1 MKKQLLKLVYFFLRV
16 VSLIYILNL
25 IIMISGNGNIEAT
38 NFIRNDINSIDSIE
52 NNGTRELNVNKIIF
66 QNTGGRTKKFYPFDE
81 VEFMENTG
89 LKDKHGDYVYVGSIL
104 TDEGEQGED
113 EWIYGI
119 VTKDIDDGCYISW
132 ELIEFSETLYRC
144 SAYSVV
150 GNIYENKELLGNE

>member
-1 MKKQLLKLVYFFLRV
+1 MLQPKVYIK
-16 VSLIYILNL
+16 SLDKVLEVEFINFGEKTVEVYDDDY
-25 IIMISGNGNIEAT
+25 MDIE
-38 NFIRNDINSIDSIE
+38 DPSIGFECYS
-52 NNGTRELNVNKIIF
+52 
-66 QNTGGRTKKFYPFDE
+66 FDE

-104 TDEGEQGED
+104 TDEGELGED

-119 VTKDIDDGCYISW
+119 VTKDIDEGCYISW
-132 ELIEFSETLYRC
+132 GLIEFSESLYEC